1 MVDEERGL
9 PPPKPWER
17 AALDVAN
24 AATSL
29 PPAHFVDPSAKPPV
43 APPSAS
49 DDDVDPSAC
58 SAGRVSHT
66 VLQAARFMQ
75 HPSVRAMGR
84 DEMRAFLRS
93 NGLRAYDV
101 DQAFALAAASARS
114 TARAWPSHGN
124 APPDH
129 PAIGLASS
137 ALTAVG
143 AASGVARRSRLARAV
158 LVCVL
163 AAIAG
168 FALCRLVLA
177 LAVRQRRRPRL
188 DAPAPPAGSAAAA
201 VPALGGEESSVAALG
216 VRTASRTPDA
226 AVSVG
231 AAVPTATRVRMA
243 VGADGY
249 ANAED
254 GLGDAVA
261 ELRVALAQL
270 ADSSDQLADDARVDG
285 RTHAPDARAGSASVR
300 REGAS
305 ERHALAI
312 RTLLVHVNNALGCCG
327 SGSASGAGVD
337 TSIASPPRINARSF
351 HLARVWSAGLARFLA
366 AIGARYRQASRRALV
381 CLARIADHRVGLTR
395 PETAPSP
402 ALQGTR

>member
-93 NGLRAYDV
+93 KGLPACDV

-124 APPDH
+124 APPAH

-143 AASGVARRSRLARAV
+143 AASGVALRPRLARAV

-163 AAIAG
+163 AAIAS

-201 VPALGGEESSVAALG
+201 VPALGGEESNVAALG
-216 VRTASRTPDA
+216 ARTTSRTPDA
-226 AVSVG
+226 AVS
-231 AAVPTATRVRMA
+231 

-327 SGSASGAGVD
+327 SGGANGAGVH
-337 TSIASPPRINARSF
+337 TSVASPPRINARSF
-351 HLARVWSAGLARFLA
+351 HPRERSVRVTARLRAARSCAWRASLTTVWG
-366 AIGARYRQASRRALV
+366 
-381 CLARIADHRVGLTR
+381 
-395 PETAPSP
+395 
-402 ALQGTR
+402 